1 MQVFDEIT
9 KEWVNLRSCKRIV
22 IQHLPDQVIFGY
34 TSHPDRVLKV
44 LMSTSKY
51 INYFETDLELFQG
64 NLLFSKR
71 RGVYFSPLHFD
82 EESIAMEQLIKG
94 YGDFPYVLTR
104 RYEAVENF
112 VAFEGKQ
119 VIEDNQSI
127 YPISKYLKY
136 TFGLEFETSQ
146 GYVPENICYRDGL
159 IPLRDGSITGP
170 EYSTIVLK
178 GNKGISLLHQ
188 QLETLKEYTAFNKE
202 CSLHVHLGGYP
213 LKADSIF
220 RVYLV
225 CKSIEPQLEQI
236 LPRLTFHSKKYKSNG
251 KDYCKKLEEYNSF
264 DDMYQNLVGRKFFG
278 SFAQAHPEDRERKH
292 KWYVNTRYYW
302 CNFINA
308 LCYRV
313 NKTIEFRF
321 LRPTYNF
328 KKILLWLYI
337 FNGIL
342 KYSDEYYSSERD
354 VTLEN
359 IMHKCYPPE
368 LAQELCIGLRRLEAL
383 SDNQLANGDPIG
395 AEVWM
400 EDNMFNDL
408 KI

>member
-9 KEWVNLRSCKRIV
+9 KEWVNLRICKRIV

-34 TSHPDRVLKV
+34 TSRPDRVLKV
-44 LMSTSKY
+44 LIRTSKY
-51 INYFETDLELFQG
+51 TNYFETDLELFQG

-71 RGVYFSPLHFD
+71 MGVYFSPLHFD
-82 EESIAMEQLIKG
+82 EKFIAMEQLIKG
-94 YGDFPYVLTR
+94 YGEFPYVLTR

-170 EYSTIVLK
+170 EYSTIVLN

-236 LPRLTFHSKKYKSNG
+236 LPRLTFRSKEYKSNG
-251 KDYCKKLEEYNSF
+251 KDYCKKLGNYNSF
-264 DDMYQNLVGRKFFG
+264 DDMYQSLVGRKFFG

-342 KYSDEYYSSERD
+342 KYSDEYYSPGRN
-354 VTLEN
+354 VTLED
-359 IMHKCYPPE
+359 IMYKCYPPE
-368 LAQELCIGLRRLEAL
+368 LAQELCTGLQRLEAL